1 MAEDRQLSQ
10 SITAPKANG
19 FLIWHKFQDQTS
31 IATVITPQKP
41 MDKLGLNEMWN
52 METTSSS

>member
-1 MAEDRQLSQ
+1 MTLCT
-10 SITAPKANG
+10 TAPKANG
-19 FLIWHKFQDQTS
+19 FLIWRKFQDQTS